1 MKNIALLPALAAVL
15 LFAACNQT
23 PAPAPDTTAADM
35 SAVRANADQFVAAW
49 NAGDSAAI
57 TPLITADIIL
67 MQPDGPSNVGRDA
80 VLQAVAKGYDIA
92 KTQQTHTTD
101 EVTVSGGYAFA
112 FGTWKL
118 NPKTGVDAPV
128 LHGKWSGLYKRNSD
142 GAWQLWRWIWNQN
155 GAPAATSG

>member
-1 MKNIALLPALAAVL
+1 MKNIALLSALAAVL

-35 SAVRANADQFVAAW
+35 AAVRANNDRFVAAW

-57 TPLITADIIL
+57 KPLMTEDIIQ

-92 KTQQTHTTD
+92 KIQQTHTTD
-101 EVTVSGGYAFA
+101 EVTVSGGYAYA
-112 FGTWKL
+112 FGTWKH
-118 NPKTGVDAPV
+118 NPKPGVDAPAS
-128 LHGKWSGLYKRNSD
+128 HGKWSVFYKRNSG
-142 GAWQLWRWIWNQN
+142 GAWQSWRWMWNQD
-155 GAPAATSG
+155 GAPAAK